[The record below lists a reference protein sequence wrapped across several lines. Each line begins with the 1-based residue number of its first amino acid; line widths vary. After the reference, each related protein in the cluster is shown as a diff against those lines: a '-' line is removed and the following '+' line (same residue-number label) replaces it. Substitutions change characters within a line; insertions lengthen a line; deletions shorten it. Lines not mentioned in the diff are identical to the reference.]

1 MLLKKFK
8 EFYLIYFPNAKNK
21 SINVVSKRTNDKM
34 FLEYIFSEKS
44 GVISTFE
51 STAISN
57 IMNGRPP
64 KNFVDSIKNNKNLI
78 SQVEKTICN
87 DMNNS
92 EEKIKDISENV
103 LKLLYDENKNERLD
117 FLIDIFS
124 NPINNHSIVIGF
136 KWWFLFALLQ
146 EEVTYFAESYKN
158 ELKNNINYE
167 KINSSNN
174 SSIKQVDKFLKN
186 KGIKISVIGERK
198 CAEISYNN
206 LHELRRLLIDTARGK
221 LYIAGETLG
230 NAFSSANKGDAVII
244 DNLVHTI
251 SSRKLT
257 EINVYL
263 MDPNVLKGANSFDPL
278 ETLSTNIQ
286 SLIRHLKLVLKS
298 NQCKLN
304 IYFLPFLDIDHA
316 VITDKFMLF
325 RSTKIW
331 TRSRDHKGSVMLYY
345 KYKGSDDCDDQG
357 EYNAHKR
364 YLDTLSANAVLINT
378 EKLADIDNNLSKNL
392 QVHFNIRNAVF
403 ELKKLGNFSI
413 DLYKVYNSQLERLAV
428 SSFIIDKSRF
438 TFDFKLDSAITCIDD
453 LYNPQNLL
461 NDNSQTVLLKHIKAT
476 ERLLNNAIKIYD
488 KRDESGAIIIPSLD
502 LGYPNNIMRLAGGFA
517 TGILIDWECGTPIIP
532 IDATVNV
539 CSSSVFKIN
548 PSDELLKNFVAT
560 IKSTIEK
567 AVLNCGYSFSFTSGN
582 HFLMLAN
589 DNDGYY
595 YLVLHSSA
603 KEMKESYFG
612 LYPSEGNWYS
622 SKIKHIYEDN
632 KYLRYIK
639 GDEAE
644 YFIET
649 AHHIEKYNE
658 EIHKWLSFELNC
670 KIKPEMSIIKHHYYM
685 PTDSSIAIGAFAEL
699 PGETVPLF
707 SDVKKPVYLFKIGE
721 NNWTYNLGGRKGS
734 VCVVPHGWGQQIEN
748 IKEFN
753 YNDNVLSFFLSDGR
767 TENYKVISTERIK
780 NELDSTRNPE
790 LSKRIRSF
798 KDGYEFLDKCKKCL
812 NGTIEKVL
820 IPKYLYC
827 KTFRGKLEE
836 DK

>member
-1 MLLKKFK
+1 M
-8 EFYLIYFPNAKNK
+8 
-21 SINVVSKRTNDKM
+21 
-34 FLEYIFSEKS
+34 
-44 GVISTFE
+44 
-51 STAISN
+51 
-57 IMNGRPP
+57 
-64 KNFVDSIKNNKNLI
+64 
-78 SQVEKTICN
+78 
-87 DMNNS
+87 
-92 EEKIKDISENV
+92 
-103 LKLLYDENKNERLD
+103 
-117 FLIDIFS
+117 
-124 NPINNHSIVIGF
+124 
-136 KWWFLFALLQ
+136 
-146 EEVTYFAESYKN
+146 
-158 ELKNNINYE
+158 
-167 KINSSNN
+167 
-174 SSIKQVDKFLKN
+174 
-186 KGIKISVIGERK
+186 
-198 CAEISYNN
+198 
-206 LHELRRLLIDTARGK
+206 
-221 LYIAGETLG
+221 
-230 NAFSSANKGDAVII
+230 
-244 DNLVHTI
+244 
-251 SSRKLT
+251 
-257 EINVYL
+257 
-263 MDPNVLKGANSFDPL
+263 
-278 ETLSTNIQ
+278 
-286 SLIRHLKLVLKS
+286 
-298 NQCKLN
+298 
-304 IYFLPFLDIDHA
+304 
-316 VITDKFMLF
+316 
-325 RSTKIW
+325 
-331 TRSRDHKGSVMLYY
+331 
-345 KYKGSDDCDDQG
+345 
-357 EYNAHKR
+357 
-364 YLDTLSANAVLINT
+364 
-378 EKLADIDNNLSKNL
+378 
-392 QVHFNIRNAVF
+392 
-403 ELKKLGNFSI
+403 
-413 DLYKVYNSQLERLAV
+413 
-428 SSFIIDKSRF
+428 
-438 TFDFKLDSAITCIDD
+438 
-453 LYNPQNLL
+453 L
-461 NDNSQTVLLKHIKAT
+461 NDNLQTVLLKHIKAT

-567 AVLNCGYSFSFTSGN
+567 AVLNCGYSFSFTIGN

-812 NGTIEKVL
+812 NGTIKKVL